1 MAVFAGTTFSQ
12 IEQGRFAIAD
22 IISRNKDR
30 INRLRSE
37 AGLVV
42 TDMTAAGAEYGPIV
56 AASAALLATDPTN
69 QAFIVLNAA
78 IQKHLADFNSVSAE
92 AAALDVLVNS

>member
-1 MAVFAGTTFSQ
+1 MPFTGTTFSQ

-30 INRLRSE
+30 ISRLKLE

-42 TDMTAAGAEYGPIV
+42 TDLNATSNEYGPIV

-69 QAFIVLNAA
+69 QAFIVLDAA
-78 IQKHLADFNSVSAE
+78 IQKHLADFNALSAE
-92 AAALDVLVNS
+92 ASALDVLVNS